1 MEKDI
6 VKKFFLSSVISDD
19 QRKELW
25 IKKIGNRIKIN
36 KTLYS
41 NLIERLQHEGVPQ
54 KIDKLIRDDLD
65 RTLPSDSQ
73 TIKGSHVYEHIK
85 NILKIWHLYRPD
97 IGYTQGMAYYVCLLY
112 TYYDEYMTFKQ
123 FSNLVVGNELIFSFY
138 NFDKIKVS
146 FFLLISSFNCTD
158 SFLNG
163 LSKGMIVN
171 STSIYSTLISALR
184 LSFLTG
190 SLHYTPDLLTQKQLG
205 NQF

>member
-146 FFLLISSFNCTD
+146 FFTNFKLQLYRLIFEWALKRYDSELYKYLQHTDIGLETFIFNWQFTLYARSFD
-158 SFLNG
+158 IE
-163 LSKGMIVN
+163 IV
-171 STSIYSTLISALR
+171 R
-184 LSFLTG
+184 
-190 SLHYTPDLLTQKQLG
+190 
-205 NQF
+205 